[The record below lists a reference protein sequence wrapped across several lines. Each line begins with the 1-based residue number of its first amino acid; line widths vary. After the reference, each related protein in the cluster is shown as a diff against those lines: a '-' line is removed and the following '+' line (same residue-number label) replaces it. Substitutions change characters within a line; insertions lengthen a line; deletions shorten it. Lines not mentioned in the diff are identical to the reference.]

1 MDELEQTLQRVLSD
15 PEEMAKISRLAA
27 QLMGGGPEETAKDD
41 SAPEKTGPGPA
52 ELLKGVFSAAP
63 GTGGGNGGG
72 KGDVNKTA
80 LLNALAPYLR
90 EDRRKKLQKAMRLA
104 RAARVA
110 GVVLN
115 EFGGEGDGL

>member
-15 PEEMAKISRLAA
+15 PGEMEKISRIAA
-27 QLMGGGPEETAKDD
+27 QLFNNNSNGNSGGQNETGETKTESGPD
-41 SAPEKTGPGPA
+41 
-52 ELLKGVFSAAP
+52 
-63 GTGGGNGGG
+63 
-72 KGDVNKTA
+72 KTA
-80 LLNALAPYLR
+80 LLNAIAPYLR

-115 EFGGEGDGL
+115 EYGGEGGGL

>member
-1 MDELEQTLQRVLSD
+1 MADLEETLQRVLSN
-15 PEEMAKISRLAA
+15 PEEMEKIMGMAA
-27 QLMGGGPEETAKDD
+27 QLLGGDGQGETASE
-41 SAPEKTGPGPA
+41 SAPEAAPGPGPMG
-52 ELLKGVFSAAP
+52 LLKGLLSP
-63 GTGGGNGGG
+63 SPSDGNGN
-72 KGDVNKTA
+72 GDKTA

-115 EFGGEGDGL
+115 EFGGEGGGL

>member
-15 PEEMAKISRLAA
+15 PQEMEKISRIAA
-27 QLMGGGPEETAKDD
+27 QFMGGGQDETPAKEE
-41 SAPEKTGPGPA
+41 SGP
-52 ELLKGVFSAAP
+52 
-63 GTGGGNGGG
+63 
-72 KGDVNKTA
+72 DKTA

-115 EFGGEGDGL
+115 EFGGEGGGL

>member
-15 PEEMAKISRLAA
+15 PQEMEKISRIAA
-27 QLMGGGPEETAKDD
+27 QLFNSGNSSGSSDGGGREEIEAKEE
-41 SAPEKTGPGPA
+41 SAP
-52 ELLKGVFSAAP
+52 
-63 GTGGGNGGG
+63 
-72 KGDVNKTA
+72 DKTA
-80 LLNALAPYLR
+80 LLNVLAPYLR

-115 EFGGEGDGL
+115 EFGGEGGGL

>member
-15 PEEMAKISRLAA
+15 PQEMEKISRIAA
-27 QLMGGGPEETAKDD
+27 QLMGGGQEETAEDGGAPDKTGTGAAEMLKGLL
-41 SAPEKTGPGPA
+41 SAPPGA
-52 ELLKGVFSAAP
+52 
-63 GTGGGNGGG
+63 GGADGR
-72 KGDVNKTA
+72 KTA

-115 EFGGEGDGL
+115 EFGGEGGGL

>member
-15 PEEMAKISRLAA
+15 PEEMAKISRIAA
-27 QLMGGGPEETAKDD
+27 QLMGGGQEE
-41 SAPEKTGPGPA
+41 PEKDGSVPDKTGTA
-52 ELLKGVFSAAP
+52 ELLKGLFSATSGA
-63 GTGGGNGGG
+63 GGGN
-72 KGDVNKTA
+72 GDVNKTA
-80 LLNALAPYLR
+80 LLNAIAPYLR

-115 EFGGEGDGL
+115 EYGGEGGGL